1 VTRRR
6 RLVGARSVGCAVGL
20 LALAG
25 VVGLAGCGAKPV
37 PIAAPAAAATITV
50 PGAHSGEASI
60 YASVDLEGP
69 NASPSLADAMQ
80 LALEQAGGQAGKLR
94 VRLVLLD
101 ETNTNGTSD
110 PDAVAAIARTA
121 AADPSTVAFIGPQT
135 SGDTAIILPI
145 LNRAGILEV
154 SATATYGGLT
164 SASADPD
171 EPAKYYPSGRR
182 TFARVVPA
190 DAAQAAAQASY
201 QRTSGCTHTFVLD
214 DGSLYGRGLAAS
226 FAGDASSAGL
236 SVAGTRVV
244 TAAGGA
250 DGALATTV
258 AASAD
263 CVLFVGEP
271 TAGVAALFE
280 ALHAAGPSLKLFGTD
295 ALATA
300 AFTATLGSAQA
311 VTYLTAPT
319 LDPSFYGDAGQA
331 FYESFTLRFGSPPDA
346 SAIFGYEAMNAV
358 LGALGSTGTRDRAAI
373 VAAFFNIDNR
383 VSPLGAYSIDADGD
397 TTLDRY
403 GSYRVVDEGL
413 QFNTV
418 LPTTLASGG

>member
-1 VTRRR
+1 MIGGPPLARIRSARRGVR
-6 RLVGARSVGCAVGL
+6 LPFLVGL
-20 LALAG
+20 
-25 VVGLAGCGAKPV
+25 VVLAGCGAKPA
-37 PIAAPAAAATITV
+37 PIVSPTAAVSISV

-80 LALEQAGGQAGKLR
+80 LALEQAGGQAGRLR
-94 VRLVLLD
+94 VRLVILD
-101 ETNTNGTSD
+101 ESNTSGSSD
-110 PDAVAAIARTA
+110 PDAVAAIAHAA
-121 AADPSTVAFIGPQT
+121 AADSSTVAFLGAQT
-135 SGDTAIILPI
+135 SADTAITLPI

-154 SATATYGGLT
+154 SPTATYGGLT
-164 SASADPD
+164 RGSADPA

-190 DAAQAAAQASY
+190 DAAQAEAQASY
-201 QRTSGCTHTFVLD
+201 QKTAGCTHVFVLD

-226 FAGDASSAGL
+226 FAGDATSAGL
-236 SVAGTRVV
+236 SIAGTRVV
-244 TAAGGA
+244 STSSSQYGS
-250 DGALATTV
+250 L
-258 AASAD
+258 AASLAGTAD
-263 CVLFVGEP
+263 CVLFAGEP
-271 TAGVAALFE
+271 TAGVATLFG

-295 ALATA
+295 ALANA
-300 AFTATLGSAQA
+300 AFASSLGSAQA

-331 FYESFTLRFGSPPDA
+331 FYEAYAVRFGGPPDA

-358 LGALGSTGTRDRAAI
+358 LGALRTTGNRDRAAI
-373 VAAFFNIDNR
+373 VEAFFNIDNR
-383 VSPLGAYSIDADGD
+383 VSPLGTYSIDADGD

-413 QFNTV
+413 QFDTV
-418 LPTTLASGG
+418 LPTTPGSGA